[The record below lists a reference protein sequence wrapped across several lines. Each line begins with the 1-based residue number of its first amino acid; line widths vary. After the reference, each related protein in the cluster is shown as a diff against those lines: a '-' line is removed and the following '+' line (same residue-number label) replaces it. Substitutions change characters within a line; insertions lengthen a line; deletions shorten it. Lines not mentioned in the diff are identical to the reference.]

1 MRTTDVAAMCE
12 SSRCEYNA
20 GFIVVK
26 PNDMTKQLYQTVK
39 SVTGESAET
48 DDQVALNNAIKALQN
63 QQTGLTVTALNKRRF
78 LSGREYFEKPG
89 RWFPLN
95 SDGKCIEKN
104 YSNCAV
110 VVHNNWIV
118 GKAAKVYRFREH
130 LMWLFDGDDQY
141 YTSSTRLYLTYTNKA
156 HEERELINKR
166 RAIRV
171 ESEISAL
178 KTAMT
183 IGYLLNRTVIL
194 HKFRVGHKAIQYP
207 LNSFIHIKT
216 FDTEFSGSTVKAAS
230 YATQK
235 FLTRSHMNC
244 NNKQW

>member
-1 MRTTDVAAMCE
+1 MCN
-12 SSRCEYNA
+12 SARCDYNA
-20 GFIVVK
+20 GFIIVK
-26 PNDMTKQLYQTVK
+26 PNNTSKELYQAVK
-39 SVTGESAET
+39 SVTGESPET
-48 DDQVALNNAIKALQN
+48 DDQVALNNVINALQN
-63 QQTGLTVTALNKRRF
+63 RQTGLKVTTLNERRF
-78 LSGREYFEKPG
+78 LSGREYFEKPR

-95 SDGKCIEKN
+95 SDDKCIEKN
-104 YSNCAV
+104 YSNCAA